1 MIGIKGMTTLR
12 IHKEKTY
19 MFRSAYC
26 SSLSYRKE
34 ISVFFVLVL
43 RNVRMSAKP
52 YAHVFWVVLCV
63 EGVHKEIEKFEVFKK
78 VVLSPLKI

>member
-1 MIGIKGMTTLR
+1 
-12 IHKEKTY
+12 
-19 MFRSAYC
+19 
-26 SSLSYRKE
+26 
-34 ISVFFVLVL
+34 VLVL
-43 RNVRMSAKP
+43 RNGRMSAKP